1 MSTKAKK
8 IENIRQMA
16 YGAKQVADFM
26 NFRINMGDEV
36 SADEYTRF
44 FYWANEF
51 IRHEVLEL
59 NGMMRADEAMDAVA
73 AVAREMDEA
82 TTE

>member
-1 MSTKAKK
+1 MNKNTK

-26 NFRINMGDEV
+26 NLRINMGDEV

-51 IRHEVLEL
+51 IRNEVLEL
-59 NGMMRADEAMDAVA
+59 NDMMRAEAMDAVA
-73 AVAREMDEA
+73 AVAREMDEETA
-82 TTE
+82 E